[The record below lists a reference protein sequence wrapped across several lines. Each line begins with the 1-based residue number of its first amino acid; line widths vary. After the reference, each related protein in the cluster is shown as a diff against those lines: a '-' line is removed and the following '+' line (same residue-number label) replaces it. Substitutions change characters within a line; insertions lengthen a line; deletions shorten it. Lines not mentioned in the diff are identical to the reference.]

1 MMIAGC
7 QSTSWPLTASHPGA
21 VDDDQI
27 ARGQSAADSDS
38 KPTFLDRLILGKGK
52 PVSWGWKGAG
62 SAAGKATS
70 QSSPLDRRE
79 AADRE
84 LLQNAQTRYENGDYA
99 GASELF
105 AVVAKERNP
114 KRFRLFSS
122 SRRQRR
128 PVYDPVREEAVF
140 FMAESQF
147 MQDRLVS
154 AQEYYQLLVKE
165 FPQSR
170 YLDESTRR
178 LFDIAQRWLGV
189 EEFATPGEIQQVSFD
204 GTRDKSLSTVD
215 SNRKRFG
222 WLPNLTDPSR
232 PVVDTSG
239 RAVAALKT
247 IWLND
252 PTGPLADDA
261 LMLAATHHL
270 RAGKYRESARLLKI
284 LREEFPKS
292 PHLQTAFVIGS
303 KVELMSYQGSSYDD
317 RKLLEAKALSESSL
331 RLFPGLDD
339 GDRLRRELKRID
351 EEQAR
356 REWDRVILWEK
367 KNKPK
372 AVAVYCRE
380 LIRNYPRSSYA
391 PKAQQKLAALGISSD
406 QPAVAGRVQL
416 SSPDDSLQP
425 FVSQPATTDDEG
437 PVFETTTPVV
447 EPPTPAQTPPAVP
460 AGRARL

>member
-1 MMIAGC
+1 VTIAGC
-7 QSTSWPLTASHPGA
+7 QSISWPLTAAHPGA
-21 VDDDQI
+21 VDSDRI
-27 ARGQSAADSDS
+27 ARGQNVADVNP
-38 KPTFLDRLILGKGK
+38 KPTFLDRLILGKGD
-52 PVSWGWKGAG
+52 PVRWKGSG
-62 SAAGKATS
+62 SADGKETS
-70 QSSPLDRRE
+70 QSSLLAQRE
-79 AADRE
+79 TADRE
-84 LLQNAQTRYENGDYA
+84 VLHKAQTLYENGDYP

-105 AVVAKERNP
+105 AVIAKERNP
-114 KRFRLFSS
+114 QRFRLFSS
-122 SRRQRR
+122 RRKNRR
-128 PVYDPVREEAVF
+128 SVYDPIREEAVF
-140 FMAESQF
+140 YMAESQF
-147 MQDRLVS
+147 MQDRLVK
-154 AQEYYQLLVKE
+154 AQAYYQVLVKE

-189 EEFATPGEIQQVSFD
+189 EEFATPGEIQQVNFD
-204 GTRDKSLSTVD
+204 GTQSKSLSTFE
-215 SNRKRFG
+215 SARKRFG
-222 WLPNLTDPSR
+222 WLPNLTNPSR
-232 PVVDTSG
+232 PVLDSSG
-239 RAVAALKT
+239 RAVEALKT

-317 RKLLEAKALSESSL
+317 RKLLEARALSESSL

-391 PKAQQKLAALGISSD
+391 PQARQKLAALGNSSV
-406 QPAVAGRVQL
+406 PPSAAGRVRL
-416 SSPDDSLQP
+416 NTPDDPLQP
-425 FVSQPATTDDEG
+425 FQSQPAAVDDEG
-437 PVFETTTPVV
+437 PVFETTGPVV
-447 EPPTPAQTPPAVP
+447 DPPTPAQTPPAASV
-460 AGRARL
+460 GRARL